1 MFLISFYFKVYI
13 LEVSIVFGVDEGVYP
28 PVG

>member
-1 MFLISFYFKVYI
+1 
-13 LEVSIVFGVDEGVYP
+13 VSIIFGVDEGVYP

>member
-1 MFLISFYFKVYI
+1 VD
-13 LEVSIVFGVDEGVYP
+13 IVFGVDEGVYP